1 MDFNTHK
8 RYAKLDDGVEDTVN
22 KGVLVQDSPTPE
34 VKVASEEE
42 KLAKNHRPDTVLNAY
57 SLSLPFL
64 CRKKEKSERDRGP
77 DEGARVAGRVCS
89 LSLR

>member
-8 RYAKLDDGVEDTVN
+8 RYAKLDDGVEDTAN

-42 KLAKNHRPDTVLNAY
+42 KLAKIIADTVLNAY
-57 SLSLPFL
+57 SLPLPFHR
-64 CRKKEKSERDRGP
+64 RKKENPSETADQMK
-77 DEGARVAGRVCS
+77 ERVLLVGFV
-89 LSLR
+89 LSL